1 MTPSIFAL
9 LAALTCDPSVF
20 TLYKRPA
27 GVATN
32 AIPERS
38 IPGAVERN
46 RAFMRLDANAMSA
59 MIGLREGY
67 LQRVIWPHLV
77 EAGGV
82 AKAKHMAGDMT
93 EINFCPS
100 NNTCVGDSWISNLP
114 NIVGF
119 AEDVKNYSNRVYRT
133 PRITTT
139 LESRCDEIISKFLAK
154 SGGFYRCPAVYANW
168 LTPSIDHLGLCKFG
182 VDVDGEAGSLI
193 DFDSGAFLPLSRC
206 LDDVT
211 NPEVSARESENFGNG
226 FWDETT
232 QNFRPNSMLRDYIF
246 ARDVDDGACLG
257 FTCTSTNVGAGQVSS
272 SDHDIRIGPKLSE
285 LLCAAAPGL
294 PSDATNLYRIA
305 TGRRWGS
312 TNTCDLSTSNPRI
325 LWDRFALA
333 NGLLGLTTDLLFT
346 ECNAPT
352 LWRQNWDTRDVGEDI
367 GHCRNACM
375 GTYLFVD
382 SSARV
387 ENIWSIEFP
396 DGELTPDTSPVIY
409 GEMVTPDNVSEGFG
423 MFVDLSKIKKIY
435 ELSTN
440 LSFSVNVYTSR
451 LDETEFY
458 WSDGDA
464 EYGWRS
470 FGAFVTVTQNLQLV
484 TFNDSKDNTHA
495 ENVEL
500 YQVDDGV
507 FPSSCFLFGWEN
519 SYVGDREIPTA
530 LVVKWS
536 YEEEVPEWLRG
547 RTLQRLS
554 KFPLSGISAEV
565 HAFRTAKASGTIP
578 LAEEWM
584 PLVDPYSD
592 LTRYAGDVHF
602 VNFFSS
608 GMFPASSEL
617 AKYVDFNILSLIS
630 ASAYTNEWG
639 SAVYIHPH
647 GPTNATKMVRTSL
660 ERHNITPDRLS
671 ITRAMINDR
680 TTAWMKMV
688 NLHDD
693 VLRWGDGQMPRELY
707 SLWNTNAMAHLNA
720 DLTQMMLA
728 ALTNTIRGGEW
739 TMFPC
744 QIVNDRPNL
753 KLMVSTDED
762 GNRHASWAHEREG
775 LPIATLGG
783 SLVNNPTPPKR
794 CSPTVEFEIQHAI
807 YMKFKFPMFDNSGTT
822 WPDWQPQKE
831 YEPFP

>member
-1 MTPSIFAL
+1 MTPAIFVL
-9 LAALTCDPSVF
+9 LAVLTCDPSVF

-27 GVATN
+27 GVATT
-32 AIPERS
+32 AIPEKS

-46 RAFMRLDANAMSA
+46 KALVRLDADAMSA

-67 LQRVIWPHLV
+67 LQRVIWPYLV

-82 AKAKHMAGDMT
+82 AKATHMTGDMT

-100 NNTCVGDSWISNLP
+100 NNTCVGDSWISDPP

-133 PRITTT
+133 PRITTS
-139 LESRCDEIISKFLAK
+139 LKSRCDEIISKFLARE
-154 SGGFYRCPAVYANW
+154 SGFHPPRGYANW

-193 DFDSGAFLPLSRC
+193 DFESGAFLPLSRC

-211 NPEVSARESENFGNG
+211 NPEVSAGESESFGNG
-226 FWDETT
+226 FWDSSV
-232 QNFRPNSMLRDYIF
+232 QNFRPNALLRDYPW
-246 ARDVDDGACLG
+246 AHDVDDGACLG
-257 FTCTSTNVGAGQVSS
+257 FTCTSTNMGAGTVSYD
-272 SDHDIRIGPKLSE
+272 DHDIRIGPRLSE

-312 TNTCDLSTSNPRI
+312 TNACEISTSNPRI

-346 ECNAPT
+346 ECYAPT
-352 LWRQNWDTRDVGEDI
+352 PGPQNWDTRDVGYDVR
-367 GHCRNACM
+367 HCRDVCN

-382 SSARV
+382 SSSRA
-387 ENIWSIEFP
+387 ENIWSIKFP
-396 DGELTPDTSPVIY
+396 DGELTTDNSPVVY
-409 GEMVTPDNVSEGFG
+409 GEMVNSNNVSEGFG
-423 MFVDLSKIKKIY
+423 MFVDLSKIEKVY

-440 LSFSVNVYTSR
+440 LSFSVNVYTSS
-451 LDETEFY
+451 LDGTEFY

-484 TFNDSKDNTHA
+484 TFNDSDDNARA
-495 ENVEL
+495 ENIDL

-507 FPSSCFLFGWEN
+507 FPPSCFQLGWEH

-536 YEEEVPEWLRG
+536 DEEVVPERLRG

-565 HAFRTAKASGTIP
+565 HAVRTAESYGSIP
-578 LAEEWM
+578 LDVEWM
-584 PLVDPYSD
+584 PFVDPYSD
-592 LTRYAGDVHF
+592 LTQYAGNVYLA
-602 VNFFSS
+602 NFFSS
-608 GMFPASSEL
+608 GMFPASSGL

-630 ASAYTNEWG
+630 ASAYTNEWRA
-639 SAVYIHPH
+639 AVYIHPH

-660 ERHNITPDRLS
+660 ERHNVTPDRLN
-671 ITRAMINDR
+671 ITRAMISDR
-680 TTAWMKMV
+680 TTAWKKMV
-688 NLHDD
+688 NLHND
-693 VLRWGDGQMPRELY
+693 VLEWGDGQTPRELY
-707 SLWNTNAMAHLNA
+707 SLWNTNAMAHLDK

-728 ALTNTIRGGEW
+728 ALTNTIRSGAW

-744 QIVNDRPNL
+744 QIANDQPNL
-753 KLMVSTDED
+753 KLTVTTDED
-762 GNRHASWAHEREG
+762 GLRYASWARECDD

-783 SLVNNPTPPKR
+783 SLVRNPTPPKR
-794 CSPTVEFEIQHAI
+794 HSPVVEFDIQHAI
-807 YMKFKFPMFDNSGTT
+807 YMKFKFPMFDSSGTT
-822 WPDWQPQKE
+822 WPGWQPQKE
-831 YEPFP
+831 YEPFPR